1 MFTAGALGSYF
12 SGLVADQIGLDRVLQ
27 GNAIISLVAAVFSLA
42 LLWDRRARR
51 VSVVVSAD

>member
-12 SGLVADQIGLDRVLQ
+12 SGLVADQIGLDHVLQ
-27 GNAIISLVAAVFSLA
+27 GNAFISLAAAIFSLA

-51 VSVVVSAD
+51 VSVVIAD